1 MQKTKDEVF
10 YEYEKKIEK
19 VSKMADFVE
28 RYEESV
34 FHKIRFL
41 TPQEE
46 WEEMG
51 NEIAT
56 KDKPFATMDYMLTT
70 KDKELD
76 DL

>member
-1 MQKTKDEVF
+1 
-10 YEYEKKIEK
+10 
-19 VSKMADFVE
+19 MADFVE